1 MLTLL
6 DRVEALEARAGLRKP
21 PLPTRILPTGSSLA
35 GRALA
40 RLILGERLTHRSFD
54 SATHT
59 YRLSSPIEILRNDC
73 RWDIA
78 DLWLNAP
85 TNDPGR
91 RARFKEYFLDA
102 TTLAT
107 ITPHERE
114 WARGVIRAEAA

>member
-1 MLTLL
+1 MLNHK
-6 DRVEALEARAGLRKP
+6 RRIEALEARARLRKP
-21 PLPTRILPTGSSLA
+21 PLPTRTLPTGKSMA

-54 SATHT
+54 HAAHT
-59 YRLSSPIEILRNDC
+59 YRLSSPIERLRNYC

-78 DLWLNAP
+78 DTWLNAP

-91 RARFKEYFLDA
+91 RARFKEYYLDA
-102 TTLAT
+102 PTMAT
-107 ITPHERE
+107 ITPKERE